1 MNKFSFDR
9 FIDYFFNRSYTP
21 IEPQIRPKGLG
32 LGAETSVKQQI
43 SKISQN
49 ITEEELQLKK
59 GSFVCV
65 EFGPHKGSY
74 GIIEDFDDDLS
85 RVTVKLTIKKES
97 IKIPVA
103 LLRVVAKNEFQ
114 TESKVINKAK
124 YEDYKKMENKS
135 EPKHS
140 SHSKDRHESDRNLK
154 RSHNHIKTSN
164 SDIKNERSSEDIN
177 KKHSTHNSWLWPNL
191 KVRIIDKNYKNGKY
205 YKEKVNIID
214 VMTPTK
220 CCCKTYDK
228 KLLDDIDLKML
239 ETVIPR
245 QNNSNIMI
253 LFGKYKQQ
261 LGLIV
266 DRDKSRSEAKVQLLN
281 DKTIILTLNYDQI
294 CEFSDQ

>member
-1 MNKFSFDR
+1 L
-9 FIDYFFNRSYTP
+9 FNRSYTP
-21 IEPQIRPKGLG
+21 VEPQIRPKGLG
-32 LGAETSVKQQI
+32 LGAEVSVKQQI

-49 ITEEELQLKK
+49 IAEEELQLKK

-74 GIIEDFDDDLS
+74 GMIEDFDDDLS

-97 IKIPVA
+97 IKIPIA
-103 LLRVVAKNEFQ
+103 LLRVVPKNEFQ
-114 TESKVINKAK
+114 SESKVINKAK
-124 YEDYKKMENKS
+124 YEDYKKMENNDKNKS
-135 EPKHS
+135 QRKHS
-140 SHSKDRHESDRNLK
+140 SHSKDRHESDRNPK
-154 RSHNHIKTSN
+154 RSHSDIKTSN
-164 SDIKNERSSEDIN
+164 SDIKNERSPQDIN
-177 KKHSTHNSWLWPNL
+177 KQSTHNSWLLPNL

-205 YKEKVNIID
+205 YKEKVDIID
-214 VMTPTK
+214 VLTPTK

-245 QNNSNIMI
+245 QNDSNIMI

-266 DRDKSRSEAKVQLLN
+266 DRDKSRSEAKVQLLS
-281 DKTIILTLNYDQI
+281 DKRKILTFSYDQI
-294 CEFSDQ
+294 CQFVNNQ